1 MTRSAAPASAVVEES
16 PFGRLPDGR
25 PVHAYRLSNGSG
37 LEIRFLSLGGTIVN
51 LFVPDR
57 DGGIDDVTTGY
68 DTIEDYLAGSAYFGA
83 IIGRY
88 ANRIDRGRFV
98 IDDVPYQ
105 VAINDGENHLHGG
118 PRGFHRVVWDVET
131 HNEPASASA
140 RLRHRSAHGTEGF
153 PGSLDVSVVYTL
165 TRDNTFTI
173 DYHAESG
180 APTPVNLTQHLYLNL
195 DGHASGDILGHEML
209 LDASRFTPVRPDL
222 IPTGELRPVSG
233 SAFDFLRP
241 RVIGARIDGPDEQL
255 AHGDG
260 YDHNFVLD
268 VVQDTALPRAA
279 RLRAPRSGRV
289 LELFTTEPGLQIYS
303 GNGLHRGPVGKDG
316 HRYAARAAIAL
327 ETQHFPDSPN
337 QAQFPSTILR
347 PGTVFRSRTVY
358 RFSAE

>member
-1 MTRSAAPASAVVEES
+1 
-16 PFGRLPDGR
+16 
-25 PVHAYRLSNGSG
+25 
-37 LEIRFLSLGGTIVN
+37 
-51 LFVPDR
+51 
-57 DGGIDDVTTGY
+57 
-68 DTIEDYLAGSAYFGA
+68 
-83 IIGRY
+83 
-88 ANRIDRGRFV
+88 
-98 IDDVPYQ
+98 
-105 VAINDGENHLHGG
+105 
-118 PRGFHRVVWDVET
+118 
-131 HNEPASASA
+131 
-140 RLRHRSAHGTEGF
+140 
-153 PGSLDVSVVYTL
+153 VSVVYTL

-241 RVIGARIDGPDEQL
+241 SVIGARIDGPDEQL

-316 HRYAARAAIAL
+316 HRYGRAGRDSARDAAL
-327 ETQHFPDSPN
+327 SGLTQP
-337 QAQFPSTILR
+337 AQFPSTILR